1 MISAAR
7 QRVGDR
13 DIEWIVGDAETYPP
27 PEGHYDAIISQMGL
41 TGSSE
46 APRLNCVACGSSS
59 RYFCA
64 SGLMRWAASTSRRQ
78 THPAGLA
85 TALCRRSR
93 LSRLTI
99 RVLEL
104 RRCNDWAQI
113 QDRVSGPLNRSVSCE
128 GSSSGIHELSRKRV
142 ITSAGKVCS
151 FIKCACPQAHRPRHA
166 CLSNQAAIGS
176 FSTTAANQP
185 ESERR

>member
-1 MISAAR
+1 MVTGLDIAAAMISAAR

-113 QDRVSGPLNRSVSCE
+113 QDRVSGRLGERPDGPTVSLCAERCLN
-128 GSSSGIHELSRKRV
+128 SSPPG
-142 ITSAGKVCS
+142 
-151 FIKCACPQAHRPRHA
+151 
-166 CLSNQAAIGS
+166 
-176 FSTTAANQP
+176 
-185 ESERR
+185 

>member
-1 MISAAR
+1 
-7 QRVGDR
+7 
-13 DIEWIVGDAETYPP
+13 
-27 PEGHYDAIISQMGL
+27 
-41 TGSSE
+41 
-46 APRLNCVACGSSS
+46 
-59 RYFCA
+59 
-64 SGLMRWAASTSRRQ
+64 MREVIAV
-78 THPAGLA
+78 GLA
-85 TALCRRSR
+85 TALCRRILFVTPSQ
-93 LSRLTI
+93 SESWSFAAATT
-99 RVLEL
+99 
-104 RRCNDWAQI
+104 DSA
-113 QDRVSGPLNRSVSCE
+113 QDRVTGPLNRSVSCE